1 MKINTEKIDDIII
14 IKIEGEIEKEDEI
27 EIRDFFDDLIEIKR
41 AKKIIIDASKI
52 QYLGSST
59 LGVFSKLYQ
68 KVTKNGG
75 RLTFASLSH
84 FVKKIFKITTFD
96 NYFSIKYNVK
106 DAIDDMKEK

>member
-1 MKINTEKIDDIII
+1 MKITQETIDDIII
-14 IKIEGEIEKEDEI
+14 IRIEGEIEKEDEI
-27 EIRDFFDDLIEIKR
+27 EIRDFFDDLIENKR
-41 AKKIIIDASKI
+41 ARKIIIDASKI

-75 RLTFASLSH
+75 NLIFAALSH

-96 NYFSIKYNVK
+96 NYFNIKYNVK
-106 DAIDDMKEK
+106 DAVDELKK